1 MKARMLA
8 YSYEDSPIHRL
19 TGASKLIFFILW
31 ALTIMLT
38 YDTRS
43 LLCLLVLSLIIFKVS
58 KVKFSDI
65 SFVLY
70 LILFFLLLNHIAI
83 FAFSPLEGVKI
94 YGTRHDLFHIF
105 GRYDV
110 TVEQIFYQ
118 FNITLKYFTLIPM
131 ILIFLKTTPP
141 SEFAA
146 SLNQIG
152 MNYKIAYAISL
163 TMRYIP
169 DVQLDFQD
177 ISFAQQARGID
188 MSSKE
193 KLLKRLKNVSAILWP
208 LIFSSLERIETISAA
223 MELRGFGHKSKRTW
237 YSSRPL
243 VTKDYLVIIAGVVI
257 MISSTVLTFYD
268 GGRFYNPFI
277 GG

>member
-1 MKARMLA
+1 
-8 YSYEDSPIHRL
+8 
-19 TGASKLIFFILW
+19 
-31 ALTIMLT
+31 MLT
-38 YDTRS
+38 YNTRS
-43 LLCLLVLSLIIFKVS
+43 LLFLLVFSLIIFEVS
-58 KVKFSDI
+58 K
-65 SFVLY
+65 
-70 LILFFLLLNHIAI
+70 
-83 FAFSPLEGVKI
+83 
-94 YGTRHDLFHIF
+94 
-105 GRYDV
+105 
-110 TVEQIFYQ
+110 
-118 FNITLKYFTLIPM
+118 
-131 ILIFLKTTPP
+131 

-223 MELRGFGHKSKRTW
+223 MELRGFGHNSKRTW

-243 VTKDYLVIIAGVVI
+243 VTKDYLVIIAGVLI
-257 MISSTVLTFYD
+257 MVGSTVLTFYD
-268 GGRFYNPFI
+268 GARFYNPFV
-277 GG
+277 GR